1 MGQNKNKN
9 AYSQPTWRD
18 AYENNTQK
26 MIHQRMTGVGIARS
40 SVRMPAM
47 SHFFQLKHTIVII
60 SVASW
65 QRSSMARHILPAP
78 QTTDTVAL
86 SVLYDSNETLQQVL
100 ILGVAL

>member
-1 MGQNKNKN
+1 
-9 AYSQPTWRD
+9 
-18 AYENNTQK
+18 
-26 MIHQRMTGVGIARS
+26 
-40 SVRMPAM
+40 MPAM

-100 ILGVAL
+100 ILAVAFSRSCTTCKKPVKIVDTLLVPNVHITMTLLADKKGPGSL